1 MTISIRSLSVIAALA
16 IASTAHAAPA
26 PTTAAV
32 TAAEPELAPDGPPA
46 LTDHDRHM
54 MGARWSNKRLIGEI
68 LAGAVVGS
76 LAAYATYSA
85 TCGEDSDC
93 FGESLLSA
101 GVNFAITPL
110 AVWGTGRWAG
120 GAGTIGWTYLGGAV
134 SLAAFSAPG
143 PADESLA
150 DAQSRFQL
158 ELAIST
164 ILLPITSSIMFELSS
179 HVRYKQWQAG
189 HPTSFQA
196 NIVPTRDR
204 GGVTGA
210 VAQVGW
216 TF

>member
-1 MTISIRSLSVIAALA
+1 MSISIRSLSLIAALA

-26 PTTAAV
+26 KIAAA
-32 TAAEPELAPDGPPA
+32 TEPEPTLAPDGPPP

-54 MGARWSNKRLIGEI
+54 MGARWSSKRLVGEI

-76 LAAYATYSA
+76 LAAYATFSA
-85 TCGEDSDC
+85 TCGEGSDC

-120 GAGTIGWTYLGGAV
+120 GAGTVGWTYLGGAV

-143 PADESLA
+143 PADESTE
-150 DAQSRFQL
+150 DALSRFKL

-196 NIVPTRDR
+196 NVVPTYDPR
-204 GGVTGA
+204 GGIAGA
-210 VAQVGW
+210 VGQVGW